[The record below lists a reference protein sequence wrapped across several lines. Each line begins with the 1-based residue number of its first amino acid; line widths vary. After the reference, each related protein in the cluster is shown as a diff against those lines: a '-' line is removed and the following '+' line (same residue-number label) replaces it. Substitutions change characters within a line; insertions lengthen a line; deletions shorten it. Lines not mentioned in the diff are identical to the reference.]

1 MKTFPFLL
9 ALATLFLAAQCAIH
23 HLNDRNFIAKVNESP
38 FTFVYFY
45 SSSCKFCQ
53 EFTPK
58 FEKLSKSQ

>member
-1 MKTFPFLL
+1 MKTLPFII
-9 ALATLFLAAQCAIH
+9 AIATLFLATQSAIH

-38 FTFVYFY
+38 FTLVYFY

-58 FEKLSKSQ
+58 YEKLSKNQ